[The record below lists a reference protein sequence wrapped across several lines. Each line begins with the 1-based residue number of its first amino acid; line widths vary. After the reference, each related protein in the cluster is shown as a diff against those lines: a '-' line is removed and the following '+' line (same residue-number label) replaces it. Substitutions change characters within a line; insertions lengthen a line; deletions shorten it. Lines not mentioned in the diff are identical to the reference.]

1 MSIMNLTVSDI
12 EQDIIEFEQRIE
24 AARQQL
30 AGLPEGHLSYP
41 VHKKREKQRR
51 DLQAEVRHY
60 KQLVSYALEGVEIR
74 LKEAF

>member
-1 MSIMNLTVSDI
+1 MDI
-12 EQDIIEFEQRIE
+12 SVDDIQKDIIEFKQRIE

-30 AGLPEGHLSYP
+30 AGLPSGHLSYP

-51 DLQAEVRHY
+51 DLQAEVRYY
-60 KQLVSYALEGVEIR
+60 KQLVSYAREGVEIR